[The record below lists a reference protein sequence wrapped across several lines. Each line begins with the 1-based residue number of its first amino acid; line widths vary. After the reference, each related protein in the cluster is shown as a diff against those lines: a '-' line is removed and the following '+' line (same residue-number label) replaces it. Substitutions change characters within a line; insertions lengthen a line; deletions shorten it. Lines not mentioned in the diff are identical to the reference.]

1 MNNLIGP
8 DVKLIRDRYDEA
20 LKLQGISAVYQY
32 PNMAGSNLH
41 GESVVDSYS
50 EYIETHIFF
59 DSNPKV
65 KTLRRYGWVVE
76 NDNNLPF
83 LIHCSFNL
91 PHLQRDSIFRISG
104 QYTELPDRIFRVTEL
119 TYNIQA
125 ADHIICQVVPV
136 YDKQVVSKTEK
147 EVRMENSTSSRFIK
161 QNVDYRGDP
170 YKTKEKM

>member
-1 MNNLIGP
+1 MNNLIGS

-136 YDKQVVSKTEK
+136 YDKQVVGKTEK

-170 YKTKEKM
+170 YETKEKM

>member
-65 KTLRRYGWVVE
+65 KTLRR
-76 NDNNLPF
+76 
-83 LIHCSFNL
+83 
-91 PHLQRDSIFRISG
+91 
-104 QYTELPDRIFRVTEL
+104 
-119 TYNIQA
+119 
-125 ADHIICQVVPV
+125 
-136 YDKQVVSKTEK
+136 
-147 EVRMENSTSSRFIK
+147 
-161 QNVDYRGDP
+161 
-170 YKTKEKM
+170 

>member
-136 YDKQVVSKTEK
+136 YDKHVVGKTEK

>member
-136 YDKQVVSKTEK
+136 YDKQVVGKTEK
-147 EVRMENSTSSRFIK
+147 EVRTENSTSSRFIK